1 MKLFLT
7 KRKRSWFYIFIWLM
21 IFVAILYINFFSDLY
36 AKINTLIVVVACI
49 RLLRWWWS
57 AGIHRLTTAQQSVG
71 GCRSQKTPGFC
82 CLLSWNKAL
91 ILHKKKKLKLNTY
104 EKKVFYFLIHSVSIT
119 VVIQIGPNSFKSYAF
134 KRRIKLKNKNSF
146 KRSGFSYLNVK

>member
-1 MKLFLT
+1 MIALSICKIKNAFKKNVHELFLA

-21 IFVAILYINFFSDLY
+21 ISVAILYINFFSDLY
-36 AKINTLIVVVACI
+36 AKMNTLIVVVACI

-71 GCRSQKTPGFC
+71 GCRSQKTPGFG

-91 ILHKKKKLKLNTY
+91 ILHTQKHQSPILMKKSSQFVNT
-104 EKKVFYFLIHSVSIT
+104 
-119 VVIQIGPNSFKSYAF
+119 
-134 KRRIKLKNKNSF
+134 
-146 KRSGFSYLNVK
+146 FSYHSPSYPDWSEQL